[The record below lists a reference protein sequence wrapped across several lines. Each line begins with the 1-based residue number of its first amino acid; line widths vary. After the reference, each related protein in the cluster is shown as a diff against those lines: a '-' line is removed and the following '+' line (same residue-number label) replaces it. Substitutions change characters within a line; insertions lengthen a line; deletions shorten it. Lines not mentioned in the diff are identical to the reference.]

1 MKTPAAHRKVLILL
15 AGLVWSLVGLGLMT
29 VAAYW
34 LASESR
40 GIAIALGV
48 SIIAGL
54 LIYRLGFSKL
64 ALKNIV
70 RIMQQAPGKDKVCLF
85 AFQDTRSYFIVI
97 IMMVMGYTL
106 RHLPLPRIYL
116 VPVYLSIGLGLFLAS
131 LRYYS
136 RLTA

>member
-1 MKTPAAHRKVLILL
+1 MKTPAADRKVLILL

-29 VAAYW
+29 AAAYW
-34 LASESR
+34 LAAESR
-40 GIAIALGV
+40 GIAVALGV
-48 SIIAGL
+48 SIIAGV

-85 AFQDTRSYFIVI
+85 AFQDTRSYFIVV
-97 IMMVMGYTL
+97 IMMAMGYTL

-116 VPVYLSIGLGLFLAS
+116 VPVYLSLGLGLLLAS

-136 RLTA
+136 HPAA